1 MNQVIET
8 LKQHRSYR
16 KYENKPVPKEMVE
29 AILDSAQAAPSWA
42 NGQQVTVILVE
53 DTARKE
59 RLAELCGNQ
68 QHIKEAP
75 IFLVFCMDFYRTEL
89 AANLENTAF
98 GAADQSDLLLVGATD
113 AGIALANAITAAE
126 SLGLGT
132 VPIGGIRRNAPEVV
146 EYLQL
151 PKYVLPISGLSIGF
165 PAEDP
170 GVKPR
175 LPKESYVHKETYN
188 SDQIGSLK
196 EYNDIFKQYLQERG
210 SEQANW
216 TNRVANFYKQPYYP
230 SLGPLLKKQGFTA
243 KDLGE

>member
-165 PAEDP
+165 PSEDP